1 MFGAGFLCI
10 ILLTHYIS
18 QAALSLLSL
27 SLSHLIYDLFIFA
40 CVFVLIL
47 EPRQGF
53 FVALEPVF
61 GTSLSLASKSQR
73 STCLFQTW
81 NPSLWMLSSCW
92 VQKLPHKQ
100 FPETTWW
107 ESNDLFWWQGLDM
120 HICCSLVGAGK
131 NYLLAEV
138 GRLLNSVIFGFLRKK
153 QNKKPLLC
161 FISHFNWIFFETGP
175 VFLFMLQTNYFTAW
189 SRTSFWTLLLQIQSY
204 KKN

>member
-1 MFGAGFLCI
+1 MF
-10 ILLTHYIS
+10 Y
-18 QAALSLLSL
+18 
-27 SLSHLIYDLFIFA
+27 LFFVY
-40 CVFVLIL
+40 VFVLIF
-47 EPRQGF
+47 ESRQGF
-53 FVALEPVF
+53 SVALDPVF

-92 VQKLPHKQ
+92 VQKPPHKQ

-107 ESNDLFWWQGLDM
+107 ESSALFCWEGLEM
-120 HICCSLVGAGK
+120 PIYCSLVGAGK
-131 NYLLAEV
+131 HYLLAEV

-153 QNKKPLLC
+153 KQNKKPLLC
-161 FISHFNWIFFETGP
+161 FISHFNLIFFFETGP

-189 SRTSFWTLLLQIQSY
+189 SRTSFSTLLLQIQSY